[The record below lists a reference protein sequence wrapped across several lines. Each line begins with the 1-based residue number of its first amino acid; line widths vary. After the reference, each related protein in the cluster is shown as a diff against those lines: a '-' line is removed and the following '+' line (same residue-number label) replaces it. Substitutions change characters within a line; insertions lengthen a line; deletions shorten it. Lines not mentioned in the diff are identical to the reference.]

1 MKRFDEMNVIPL
13 IDVMLVLLAIV
24 LVTAS
29 FVQQDSLKIELP
41 DTDNTSAYEP
51 TKEKTIN
58 IAINAKGELF
68 IDEKPTLFTALDEI
82 ILLQKFN
89 NETPIIVKVDD
100 KARFGAFIK
109 LVDILKAHNL
119 TNLTFL
125 TEKTK

>member
-29 FVQQDSLKIELP
+29 FIKQDALQIDLP
-41 DTDNTSAYEP
+41 STDNTEAYEP
-51 TKEKTIN
+51 TKEKIVN
-58 IAINAKGELF
+58 LAINAKGELYL
-68 IDEKPTLFTALDEI
+68 DEKLTPFN
-82 ILLQKFN
+82 LLSEAITDLKFKQD
-89 NETPIIVKVDD
+89 TPIIVKVDD
-100 KARFGAFIK
+100 KANFGVFIK
-109 LVDILKAHNL
+109 LVDILKKHHL